1 MAQLNISPPKFT
13 EADLDD
19 AKQRQRIM
27 SYLYKL
33 DEQLRY
39 VLNNLDAENFTEE
52 YQKTIETAND
62 RMERTFRDGQAKVM
76 SKVSQTAGEIRAEVN
91 EIQIGGANYLTE
103 PYSVQYDFGGAA
115 ANGYVFEHIYQPL
128 EPGVEYTFSV
138 GLIERK
144 AGTTTTAEMRIHNR
158 TTGAFSSSHVF
169 EIGKPERQS
178 ATFTA
183 PSSDGVWGVTIYS
196 GAWSQTTGNHLVW
209 NQMKLEKGN
218 KATDWTPNREEF
230 RAGTSVVMNKDQF
243 KVRTKEFVVEVP
255 GEEGSDEAML
265 HIDKDGVSAKAIE
278 CPNVAQRYDGPTTLY
293 VDPNA
298 TDAQMRAGNY
308 VRGLQNAF
316 DMLNGKQIPDL
327 ITINLAAGITEYG
340 TKSLRAVSGPYW
352 VRIEGDSSNRATLVG
367 KLDIAYNDCLVRVR
381 YLNVQSALND
391 KGIFCGGGSRL
402 VQIDN
407 CMVTGK
413 GTASTVNG
421 SENGSS
427 TGIHAEYAANVQVT
441 NCELYDTYRS
451 LYVQTLAQMQSQNNK
466 GNCTIGTNRSH
477 IFISGTAPC
486 ASMTWTVSKVAGG
499 QAWVDSGV
507 TVNQGS
513 KPSTLPAA
521 TTKSYTATAADTW
534 AGSGWNIYN
543 NNDDIYQGYT
553 DALGEH
559 RGCFWF
565 NNSTIKTDV
574 GTKSIKQATLT
585 LYQVSGVGR
594 NQPVQVSLEG
604 ITVNKGGDKPIGKTE
619 HEYGVIGT
627 TLGVNRATTF
637 TLPANAINHLVSGT
651 IKGFMVRTGET
662 ASAKGDD
669 NSANYARFTG
679 SGTNAPV
686 LTVTYA

>member
-1 MAQLNISPPKFT
+1 MNNQGYREIFNFNAESLKILNDT
-13 EADLDD
+13 
-19 AKQRQRIM
+19 
-27 SYLYKL
+27 
-33 DEQLRY
+33 LRA
-39 VLNNLDAENFTEE
+39 LW
-52 YQKTIETAND
+52 K
-62 RMERTFRDGQAKVM
+62 KVM
-76 SKVSQTAGEIRAEVN
+76 GHVELKDLSDSTRKVIDSKATSSDVASSISQSAEEIRAEVGA
-91 EIQIGGANYLTE
+91 IQVGGANYLLNSGT
-103 PYSVQYDFGGAA
+103 PVSNAKYNIANYKFSGDFLPKAGETYTIRIWGELKGDRAGFSA
-115 ANGYVFEHIYQPL
+115 YNTNGYLPFGTLKDNGDGTFSLTAKWINERDGYPDYTADPPIQLNIYQFPN
-128 EPGVEYTFSV
+128 G
-138 GLIERK
+138 
-144 AGTTTTAEMRIHNR
+144 GTGSSIITRI
-158 TTGAFSSSHVF
+158 
-169 EIGKPERQS
+169 
-178 ATFTA
+178 
-183 PSSDGVWGVTIYS
+183 
-196 GAWSQTTGNHLVW
+196 
-209 NQMKLEKGN
+209 KLEAGS
-218 KATDWTPNREEF
+218 KATDWTQHPEEF
-230 RAGTSVVMNKDQF
+230 RAGTNVVINKD
-243 KVRTKEFVVEVP
+243 EFSVTTPEFSVNITSED
-255 GEEGSDEAML
+255 GAKKML
-265 HIDKDGVSAKAIE
+265 NINEDGIHAQKID
-278 CPNVAQRYDGPTTLY
+278 CPNVAQRYDGPSTLY
-293 VDPNA
+293 VNPSA
-298 TDAQMRAGNY
+298 TKEQMEAGNY
-308 VRGLQNAF
+308 VRGLQDAF
-316 DMLNGKQIPDL
+316 DMLNGKQIKAL

-413 GTASTVNG
+413 GPASTVNG

-486 ASMTWTVSKVAGG
+486 ASTTWTVSKVAGG
-499 QAWVDSGV
+499 QAWVDSGI

-513 KPSTLPAA
+513 KPSTPTVTT

-534 AGSGWNIYN
+534 AGGGWNIYN

-559 RGCFWF
+559 RGCVWF
-565 NNSTIKTDV
+565 NGSTIKTDV
-574 GTKSIKQATLT
+574 GSKSIKQATLT

-594 NQPVQVSLEG
+594 NQPVQVSIEG
-604 ITVNKGGDKPIGKTE
+604 ITVNKGGDKPVGKTE

-627 TLGVNRATTF
+627 TLGVNQATTF
-637 TLPANAINHLVSGT
+637 TLPANAISHLVSGT

-686 LTVTYA
+686 LTVVYA